1 MCYDWSYRLSVVFLL
16 QGHSLTRNLNSD
28 GHVNNLQTLHNLNE
42 DELTAFEESWRNA
55 RDNLPGWD
63 PGMNMLGNSTAPLPP
78 SLPGNVHPDFQDAN
92 QMLALPAHDQSRGTN
107 SSRTSQVGSSTG
119 RGRRT

>member
-1 MCYDWSYRLSVVFLL
+1 MKVSGFLFLAPYYFSVNLILMPFFLFY
-16 QGHSLTRNLNSD
+16 S
-28 GHVNNLQTLHNLNE
+28 

-78 SLPGNVHPDFQDAN
+78 SLPGTFTHNHFFFIP
-92 QMLALPAHDQSRGTN
+92 S
-107 SSRTSQVGSSTG
+107 
-119 RGRRT
+119 